1 MNMYFYLTYNS
12 MNISYIIVLI
22 LIIINHNTN
31 NIYEN
36 IKYIKYNFMKYT
48 QIIKQT
54 NTELFYKL
62 YIILQMDKDIKNINS
77 NSNTITC
84 KNNEFI
90 EKDEAI
96 LYENNSVEIKR
107 EYNNEEILGFG
118 TLFITSK

>member
-1 MNMYFYLTYNS
+1 
-12 MNISYIIVLI
+12 
-22 LIIINHNTN
+22 
-31 NIYEN
+31 
-36 IKYIKYNFMKYT
+36 
-48 QIIKQT
+48 
-54 NTELFYKL
+54 
-62 YIILQMDKDIKNINS
+62 MDKDIKNINS

>member
-1 MNMYFYLTYNS
+1 
-12 MNISYIIVLI
+12 
-22 LIIINHNTN
+22 
-31 NIYEN
+31 
-36 IKYIKYNFMKYT
+36 MKYT